1 MNEDIIPDK
10 VFYMDRTDTDNIKPY
25 AYIEWFSWMVGL
37 KIVLLDVNQLPITMT
52 DLELTRGWELEM
64 C

>member
-25 AYIEWFSWMVGL
+25 AYIEWFSWMVW
-37 KIVLLDVNQLPITMT
+37 
-52 DLELTRGWELEM
+52 LENSAVG
-64 C
+64 CKPASDYHD